1 MAASKSPYRRNGQFA
16 DGEQP
21 CAHPGCTEPGDYRA
35 PDPDSA
41 IRHSDGPPPW
51 RYLCLAHVRE
61 FNAGYNYFAGMS
73 AEDIYAAQHP
83 IQGWDSQRRVYQ
95 AGTAVPPAW
104 RDFVDPL
111 DAIAARFPGPSAKNG
126 QSAPRRG
133 DAAAAPLSPADQA
146 ALAVLGLGAEADRTA
161 IRKRYLQLVRQYHPD
176 RNGGDRSHE
185 KRLANVISAYTHLRQ
200 TAALR

>member
-1 MAASKSPYRRNGQFA
+1 MAANKSPYRRNGQFA
-16 DGEQP
+16 DGERR
-21 CAHPGCTEPGDYRA
+21 CAHPGCAEAGDYRA

-41 IRHSDGPPPW
+41 TRHSDGPPLW

-73 AEDIYAAQHP
+73 SEDIHAAQHP
-83 IQGWDSQRRVYQ
+83 IHSWDSQRRVYQ
-95 AGTAVPPAW
+95 AGTTVPPAW
-104 RDFVDPL
+104 SDFFDPL
-111 DAIAARFPGPSAKNG
+111 DAIAARFRGPSGNSR
-126 QSAPRRG
+126 QSAPRRA
-133 DAAAAPLSPADQA
+133 DAAAAPLSSADQA
-146 ALAVLGLGAEADRTA
+146 ALAVLGLGQEADRTD

-200 TAALR
+200 KAALR